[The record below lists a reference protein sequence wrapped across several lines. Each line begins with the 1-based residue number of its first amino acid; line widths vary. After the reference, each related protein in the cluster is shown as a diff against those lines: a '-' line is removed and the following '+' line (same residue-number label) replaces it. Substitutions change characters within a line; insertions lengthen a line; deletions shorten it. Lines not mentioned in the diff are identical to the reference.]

1 MPINMQ
7 YCKYSNTLL
16 ALEECTEGI
25 IDGDQEELSQF
36 EQTAKEKLIDM
47 CIDIASQIDYDEDY

>member
-1 MPINMQ
+1 MQ

-25 IDGDQEELSQF
+25 IDGEQEELSQF
-36 EQTAKEKLIDM
+36 EQTAKEKLINM